1 MEYIDS
7 CLLTLLCLEGLLASK
22 SALVSVLKTKHE
34 KATCTHLTSQ
44 EYDLVEFNTFY
55 TCSQRGMDQTY
66 RDEKYA
72 SGHMKSDSIAL

>member
-34 KATCTHLTSQ
+34 KATCTNLHKNMTWT
-44 EYDLVEFNTFY
+44 VEFNTFY
-55 TCSQRGMDQTY
+55 TCSRRGMDQTY